1 MMNKESI
8 ELYFSGQ
15 ALGDAMLTQE
25 NQIFLSASSK
35 DSEKIQNHIANLASS
50 LGLNLS
56 GNPFVLPNGATLT
69 FLQTDSKVAGGHSG
83 NAYVI
88 NCFDED
94 NFSYISNLVSS
105 WTMLK
110 KHKAAFVSIE

>member
-1 MMNKESI
+1 MDKESI
-8 ELYFSGQ
+8 EFYFSGQ

-25 NQIFLSASSK
+25 NQIFLSASPK
-35 DSEKIQNHIANLASS
+35 DSEKIQKHIVKLANS
-50 LGLNLS
+50 LGLSLS

-69 FLQTDSKVAGGHSG
+69 FLLTDSKVTAGYSG
-83 NAYVI
+83 NTYAI

-105 WTMLK
+105 WTVLK
-110 KHKAAFVSIE
+110 KHKAAFVSID

>member
-1 MMNKESI
+1 MDKESI

-15 ALGDAMLTQE
+15 ALGNALLTQE
-25 NQIFLSASSK
+25 NQIFLSASTK
-35 DSEKIQNHIANLASS
+35 DSERVQSHIIKLAKP

-56 GNPFVLPNGATLT
+56 GNPLVLPNGAKLT
-69 FLQTDSKVAGGHSG
+69 FLLTDCQTSAGYSG

-94 NFSYISNLVSS
+94 NFSYISQLVSS
-105 WTMLK
+105 WTMLN